1 MKIYSYSKSIL
12 GVIFTT
18 ALLIAV
24 AHAQTSSVTTG
35 SELESTGTITE
46 YTPGSA
52 LVLDIGTGE
61 PVQFKL
67 SQNVVYADPDGTESK
82 VSVLT
87 FCTNSRA
94 KLVSLSL
101 DCCRLS
107 GLSDFRLF
115 AGKKTRHFGTIASC
129 DCVWQHRSY
138 TDLTDDHST
147 VLRTSF
153 TGMETHHERI
163 RAATQY
169 RDKPC
174 NLG

>member
-12 GVIFTT
+12 GVIYAA

-67 SQNVVYADPDGTESK
+67 SQNIVYADPDGT
-82 VSVLT
+82 VLDG
-87 FCTNSRA
+87 SRI
-94 KLVSLSL
+94 KQEPQNP
-101 DCCRLS
+101 RL
-107 GLSDFRLF
+107 L
-115 AGKKTRHFGTIASC
+115 
-129 DCVWQHRSY
+129 HRS
-138 TDLTDDHST
+138 
-147 VLRTSF
+147 RWRQCC
-153 TGMETHHERI
+153 G
-163 RAATQY
+163 
-169 RDKPC
+169 
-174 NLG
+174 